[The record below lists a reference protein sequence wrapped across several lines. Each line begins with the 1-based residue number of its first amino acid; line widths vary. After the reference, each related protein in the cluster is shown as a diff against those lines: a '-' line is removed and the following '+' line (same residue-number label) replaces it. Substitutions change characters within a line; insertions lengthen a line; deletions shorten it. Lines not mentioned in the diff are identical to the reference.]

1 MGRNQSLPD
10 RLFSQQTDAEL
21 QRHIHSNSGLKQQPL
36 HSTATK
42 EHKRLVKEFIPMST
56 PGYDDPTKDH
66 SGPAACQALFKF
78 ITPETST
85 SLVEG
90 QCLHAKLPDTVNVAI
105 QIGGKQVHERY
116 ATKQNDFDEKKNVP
130 LEFAGIDLLATVGP
144 RTIHVYDKLCVVVLS
159 NGVAL
164 YIISNF
170 DSYSVS
176 FQTAVSRIYSN
187 ETSVIQT
194 LQSYHPIIHVQ
205 FNQLINYLDPRL
217 EYIRVII
224 IEWSTKFSIPIAR
237 IISADIQCN
246 LLSAR
251 RCEGLDGYSQQV
263 DWFNIRKTQ
272 ITFFH
277 RGT

>member
-1 MGRNQSLPD
+1 MDRNQSLSD
-10 RLFSQQTDAEL
+10 RLFSQQTDAVL

-42 EHKRLVKEFIPMST
+42 EHKRLVKE
-56 PGYDDPTKDH
+56 
-66 SGPAACQALFKF
+66 
-78 ITPETST
+78 TST

-90 QCLHAKLPDTVNVAI
+90 QCLLAKLPDTVNVAI

-116 ATKQNDFDEKKNVP
+116 ATKQNDFDKKKDSNIDDDIQMSEFSLQKNVP

-194 LQSYHPIIHVQ
+194 LQSYHP

>member
-1 MGRNQSLPD
+1 MDRNQSLSD
-10 RLFSQQTDAEL
+10 RLFSQQTDAVL

-42 EHKRLVKEFIPMST
+42 EHKRLVKEE
-56 PGYDDPTKDH
+56 
-66 SGPAACQALFKF
+66 ALFKF

-90 QCLHAKLPDTVNVAI
+90 QCLRAKLPDTVNVAI

-116 ATKQNDFDEKKNVP
+116 ATKQNDFDEKK
-130 LEFAGIDLLATVGP
+130 
-144 RTIHVYDKLCVVVLS
+144 
-159 NGVAL
+159 
-164 YIISNF
+164 
-170 DSYSVS
+170 
-176 FQTAVSRIYSN
+176 
-187 ETSVIQT
+187 
-194 LQSYHPIIHVQ
+194 
-205 FNQLINYLDPRL
+205 FNQLINYLDPRP

-224 IEWSTKFSIPIAR
+224 IEWSTKSSIFIAR
-237 IISADIQCN
+237 IISADIQCS

>member
-1 MGRNQSLPD
+1 MDRNQSLSD

-42 EHKRLVKEFIPMST
+42 EHKRLVKEE
-56 PGYDDPTKDH
+56 
-66 SGPAACQALFKF
+66 ALFKF

-90 QCLHAKLPDTVNVAI
+90 QCLRAKLPDTVNVAI

-205 FNQLINYLDPRL
+205 FNQLINYLDPRP

-224 IEWSTKFSIPIAR
+224 IEWSTKSSIFIAR
-237 IISADIQCN
+237 IISADIQCS

>member
-42 EHKRLVKEFIPMST
+42 EHKRLVKE
-56 PGYDDPTKDH
+56 
-66 SGPAACQALFKF
+66 
-78 ITPETST
+78 TST

-116 ATKQNDFDEKKNVP
+116 ATKQNDFDEKK
-130 LEFAGIDLLATVGP
+130 
-144 RTIHVYDKLCVVVLS
+144 
-159 NGVAL
+159 
-164 YIISNF
+164 
-170 DSYSVS
+170 
-176 FQTAVSRIYSN
+176 
-187 ETSVIQT
+187 
-194 LQSYHPIIHVQ
+194 